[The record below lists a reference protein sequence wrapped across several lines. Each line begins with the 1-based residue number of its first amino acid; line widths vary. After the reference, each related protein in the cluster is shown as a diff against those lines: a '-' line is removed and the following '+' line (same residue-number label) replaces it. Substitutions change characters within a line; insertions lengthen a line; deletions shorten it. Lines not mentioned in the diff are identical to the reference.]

1 MREPSVVPIDVLETA
16 FRTIMAHS
24 REIAGDDVL
33 VDVDYYWSIPEEAAY
48 DVYRE
53 PASLTIGQL
62 SECVDHLRRLA
73 DDSPEVLSYALVW
86 LGEVLMAIGR
96 TVVR

>member
-1 MREPSVVPIDVLETA
+1 VTPAEKAGRLRKPSVVPIDVLETA
-16 FRTIMAHS
+16 FRTIMAHL
-24 REIAGDDVL
+24 REIVRDDVV

-62 SECVDHLRRLA
+62 SECVDHLRR
-73 DDSPEVLSYALVW
+73 S
-86 LGEVLMAIGR
+86 R
-96 TVVR
+96 TTPRRS